1 MNYRTFGKTDFK
13 PSALGLGCMR
23 FPILNSDSSKIDE
36 EKTIQLIR
44 YAIDNGVNY
53 VDTAYPYHNGN
64 SETVVGKALQDGY
77 REKVHLAT
85 KMPVWLVNDFSDFDK
100 YFNEQLAKLNT
111 DHIDMYLLHALSKE
125 RIDKMEKLNV
135 FKFLDKIKNEGK
147 VKYVGFSFHDNLEA
161 FKHIVDLY
169 DWDFCQIQY
178 NYLDENYQAGVEGLK
193 YASSKGLGVVI
204 MEPLKG
210 GTLAKEPPQKVKN
223 IFDSAATKMTPAAW
237 SFTWLWNQ
245 PEVSVVLSG
254 MNEISQLDE
263 NIKTSDTITPNS
275 MSNYDKDVIKEVQ
288 LTYKKLTKIG
298 CTACEY
304 CLPCPKGVNIPK
316 NFKVYNQAHL
326 YGDFEGC
333 KKEYASIPDTAKAS
347 NCVECGS
354 CETKCP
360 QHLNIRE
367 LLKTVKNEF

>member
-1 MNYRTFGKTDFK
+1 MNYRTFGKTNFN

-23 FPILNSDSSKIDE
+23 LPILDNDSSKIDE
-36 EKTIQLIR
+36 TKAIKLIR
-44 YAIDNGVNY
+44 YAIDSGVNY

-64 SETVVGKALQDGY
+64 SEIVVGKALADGY

-85 KMPVWLVNDFSDFDK
+85 KMPVWLVNAYSDFDK
-100 YFNEQLAKLNT
+100 YFNEQLNKLTT
-111 DHIDMYLLHALSKE
+111 DHIDMYLLHALNKD
-125 RIDKMEKLNV
+125 RINKMEKLNV
-135 FKFLDKIKNEGK
+135 FKFLDKIKKEGK
-147 VKYVGFSFHDNLEA
+147 IKYVGFSFHDDLET

-178 NYLDENYQAGVEGLK
+178 NYLDENYQAGIEGLK

-210 GTLAKEPPQKVKN
+210 GTLAKEPPAKVKE
-223 IFDSAATKMTPAAW
+223 IFHNATSKMTPAAW
-237 SFTWLWNQ
+237 SFAWLWNQ
-245 PEVSVVLSG
+245 PEISVVLSG

-263 NIKTSDTITPNS
+263 NIKTSDNITPNT
-275 MSNYDKDVIKEVQ
+275 MSEDDKNVIKEVQ

-316 NFKVYNQAHL
+316 NFKLYNQAHL
-326 YGDFEGC
+326 YGDFESC
-333 KKEYASIPDTAKAS
+333 KKEFASLHDNAKAS
-347 NCVECGS
+347 NCVQCGS

-367 LLKTVKNEF
+367 LLKTVNTEF